1 MAPTPRAGERD
12 GADAARDDTARAPAR
27 ERETAKPAPR
37 EEGANDGVGAMR
49 EFNDDDD
56 DATTTTTAAT
66 RDAIERETTASTT
79 PVTPET
85 RLLGER
91 LDALDEEAELT
102 VESFLRAKFDAAT
115 TTTTDFESASGRS
128 ESDAGGRGER
138 VDDAE
143 TLYARDTDLE
153 EAEEV
158 DPRVGDALDELNDS
172 MTECNGL
179 ENALQEARK
188 ARSRTQTV
196 ARKRL
201 DSVAA
206 RLSSSVMTAVPVF
219 HKRALAQLYQVR
231 SIEALRAYESAH
243 DAHER
248 AKKRNDELEREL
260 VASSGK
266 VDIELMEACAEAMRE
281 VSETTAVK
289 LRATEVH
296 ERNTRRA
303 VEATAEAAG
312 LERERTSAVKKALP
326 WFNAKALGE
335 AECAQADERVSEL
348 KLAVRQAKARYE
360 AALRALN
367 EISEEVHARR
377 EARKLAREA
386 SALDISAVPEIER
399 EEGV

>member
-56 DATTTTTAAT
+56 DDATTTATAAT

-206 RLSSSVMTAVPVF
+206 RLSSSVMTAVPV
-219 HKRALAQLYQVR
+219 VR

>member
-1 MAPTPRAGERD
+1 
-12 GADAARDDTARAPAR
+12 
-27 ERETAKPAPR
+27 
-37 EEGANDGVGAMR
+37 MR
-49 EFNDDDD
+49 EFIDDDDDD
-56 DATTTTTAAT
+56 DATTTTA
-66 RDAIERETTASTT
+66 RDATERATSPTTAL
-79 PVTPET
+79 TPEA

-128 ESDAGGRGER
+128 ESDREGRGES

-386 SALDISAVPEIER
+386 SALDIRRRSR
-399 EEGV
+399 DRTGGRGVNYCR